1 MSIGYTFTFL
11 CLIAHGA
18 QLNAVNVPSSCS
30 WQISDFHPTQD
41 NMDQEDINVSGKLR
55 LEAENINE
63 SAIKA
68 QIQLHVSVVF
78 FTQKLDQSEDREE
91 WFFFWDVLSS
101 AGFLSGE
108 IKSNLPPQRKKMG
121 GWDSVFPFSPRF
133 PWKQRKP
140 VSCPKFLNRKTWD
153 KIKLLRMLLRDKKLV
168 WNCYFG
174 YLEKCWRKLIVH

>member
-78 FTQKLDQSEDREE
+78 FYSKVRSEWRQGGMV
-91 WFFFWDVLSS
+91 FFLGMFCPLLASS
-101 AGFLSGE
+101 
-108 IKSNLPPQRKKMG
+108 
-121 GWDSVFPFSPRF
+121 
-133 PWKQRKP
+133 
-140 VSCPKFLNRKTWD
+140 
-153 KIKLLRMLLRDKKLV
+153 LV
-168 WNCYFG
+168 
-174 YLEKCWRKLIVH
+174 K